1 MNKPPTFHD
10 DGPPAPA
17 ASRPTDTLLER
28 LIAVKIWLETSA
40 DALTSHPD
48 YNEET
53 PTAWACEDIV
63 AQLKNVAED
72 VAYNVVFAAQEQRRG
87 ALDKMAHEVIYRDT
101 PKEPHK

>member
-1 MNKPPTFHD
+1 MNKPQTFHD
-10 DGPPAPA
+10 DGPPVPA

-28 LIAVKIWLETSA
+28 LIAVKIWLEASV

-48 YNEET
+48 YNEKT

-72 VAYNVVFAAQEQRRG
+72 VAHSVVFAANERG
-87 ALDKMAHEVIYRDT
+87 RK
-101 PKEPHK
+101 P